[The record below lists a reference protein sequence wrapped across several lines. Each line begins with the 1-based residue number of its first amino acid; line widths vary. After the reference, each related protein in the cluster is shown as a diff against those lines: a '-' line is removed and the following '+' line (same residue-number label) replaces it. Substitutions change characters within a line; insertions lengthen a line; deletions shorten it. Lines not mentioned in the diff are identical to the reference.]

1 MAELCN
7 EWSILTCISMACI
20 LWCRPFIFFHI
31 TRTTYFRSVSDFIF
45 NFQIKKAHIW
55 AFEEIGLF
63 GLTTFEYTAKMDIT
77 IDEII
82 ADSEDQS

>member
-1 MAELCN
+1 MVGAG
-7 EWSILTCISMACI
+7 
-20 LWCRPFIFFHI
+20 PFIFFHN
-31 TRTTYFRSVSDFIF
+31 TRTTYFKPVSEFIF
-45 NFQIKKAHIW
+45 NFHIKKADIC

-63 GLTTFEYTAKMDIT
+63 GLTIFEYTAEMDIT